1 VESAIRI
8 RFVRRLFRIRINFGF
23 AGFFLI
29 FQLFESKRKI
39 RPGKHL
45 LPLCGQGLLPLS
57 AGIAMCVV
65 RAAGISDGG
74 RHGKQM
80 KSIHG

>member
-1 VESAIRI
+1 
-8 RFVRRLFRIRINFGF
+8 
-23 AGFFLI
+23 
-29 FQLFESKRKI
+29 
-39 RPGKHL
+39 
-45 LPLCGQGLLPLS
+45 LS